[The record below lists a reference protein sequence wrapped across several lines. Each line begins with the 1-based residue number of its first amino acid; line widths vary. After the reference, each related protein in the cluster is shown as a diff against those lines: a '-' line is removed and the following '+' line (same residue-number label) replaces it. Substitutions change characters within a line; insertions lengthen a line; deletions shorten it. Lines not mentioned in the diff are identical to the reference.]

1 MKAVA
6 HHLSTQNRPFQRFQN
21 FLFLLLGRPMRER
34 HLIHVSCQTDPRT
47 HDDIRVRAAA
57 SQPFASLFQK
67 SVDGHP
73 TTSFFP
79 PHHLFFTIA
88 KQSVRFANKISG
100 GVKRFAVSE
109 SKDSSN
115 LKGGGGVTLSFPL
128 IFFLKILSCRA
139 SRLPLQIPP
148 FERPFEARA
157 WRPPALHEASKTL
170 FAP

>member
-73 TTSFFP
+73 TTSFFLP
-79 PHHLFFTIA
+79 PASKSSFLE
-88 KQSVRFANKISG
+88 
-100 GVKRFAVSE
+100 VKRFAVSE

-115 LKGGGGVTLSFPL
+115 L
-128 IFFLKILSCRA
+128 
-139 SRLPLQIPP
+139 
-148 FERPFEARA
+148 
-157 WRPPALHEASKTL
+157 
-170 FAP
+170 